1 MTDQSR
7 TSRFLSMLVLSLAL
21 TPPVAAQIV
30 TGSEEM
36 SITVAGQATGMFEG
50 ELINLSSV
58 PTNFSVSSNTLQ
70 IASDVPDSPFTLTGS
85 GSPQLSIN
93 GGAWVTSGTVTGG
106 DEIRLRQTTSGIL
119 STARTA
125 ELSVDGSS
133 VTWSVTTG
141 VSSACTLS
149 QSFAGAGAIWG
160 FYPNDRVS
168 LGVSGYGVRR
178 LSNMSGTSG
187 VSTSGPSSWTGD
199 ISSFCGWTDSVP
211 VEIKSFTATGALEDT
226 ARIRINEGPEVTSGM
241 FAPGDKLQIVFTTS
255 PQFSG
260 SNSFQLTLNGGSG
273 AYSYSHS
280 NVSQVPSV
288 ISPPTMSFTSIPKL
302 SLALAYG
309 DVTAANSA
317 TVTSSAWVVPSLS
330 VSKDQWYPA
339 GLPYFTVESNN
350 FPTTGR
356 AFVNINS
363 SLTSASAF
371 NVLLRRGTTSISNG
385 TEVFAGNSLTIRL
398 TTPSSGSG
406 LIRRRFALQE
416 TVGGITTVD
425 ASHWQVT
432 FPIPPL
438 PASFDAVTGAVGY
451 TLYTSNTLT
460 VSGITA
466 FGGCNTASVTATS
479 GVTNTAA
486 LVNGVAVSFPS
497 SFSLCNGNTIAL
509 RTRTPIGSLWAAQ
522 TLTLTPYTGKTV
534 TWCRVDLN
542 CGSLR
547 VGRCFVMCID
557 LKYESRMRR
566 GLLVAVCL
574 RSKRLAT
581 CDRKCPHSGQQMRP
595 FAVGFKKVGPSKILH
610 FVALGLQGP

>member
-534 TWCRVDLN
+534 TW
-542 CGSLR
+542 S
-547 VGRCFVMCID
+547 I
-557 LKYESRMRR
+557 SR
-566 GLLVAVCL
+566 
-574 RSKRLAT
+574 
-581 CDRKCPHSGQQMRP
+581 
-595 FAVGFKKVGPSKILH
+595 
-610 FVALGLQGP
+610 